1 MAQDRL
7 AITRPLLTSIT
18 VGAPCV
24 SQDQPRTQDRGSIL
38 KPGHWVPERSLPV
51 LHQGAR
57 LHNTV
62 FRHVFFDR
70 WTAC

>member
-7 AITRPLLTSIT
+7 AITRPLPTSNT
-18 VGAPCV
+18 VDASCV
-24 SQDQPRTQDRGSIL
+24 SEGQPRTRDRGSIL

-70 WTAC
+70 